1 MSEIIQSV
9 WKGMLLN
16 TSEFLML
23 TPSNDSFYVRSFITG
38 EAEGSPL
45 HIEYRI
51 IINNSWIVQ
60 SLFIDLINGGQHQ
73 VGFTRSVSGVW
84 KTVAGEN
91 LPDLNECTD
100 PDISYT
106 PFTNTLAIKRLNLQ
120 VGEQSEIIALFF
132 DLPSLM
138 PKPMRQR
145 YTRKGE
151 KQYLYENVDSDFQA
165 LLNIDDN
172 ALVIDYADRWKRI
185 FPAND

>member
-1 MSEIIQSV
+1 
-9 WKGMLLN
+9 
-16 TSEFLML
+16 ML